1 MPKKTPKKDGNGT
14 IHTMEKPGD
23 SPDTPPIPGETEPV
37 IPAAPAPTGRIRK
50 DGAPFFDSLRK
61 IALGDWG
68 SRYYLYLY
76 RLEPVI
82 DRLRS
87 GETKYVMRY
96 SEPVDEQKLMI
107 EHGSGR
113 YRLNLVGL
121 KPATGANDGT
131 EIGRYECDILN

>member
-1 MPKKTPKKDGNGT
+1 MSKKTSKNRASGRVLTKK
-14 IHTMEKPGD
+14 KPDD
-23 SPDTPPIPGETEPV
+23 SPDSPPISEEPEPV
-37 IPAAPAPTGRIRK
+37 TAAAPLPTGRIRK
-50 DGAPFFDSLRK
+50 DGATFFENLRK
-61 IALGDWG
+61 IALSDWG

-96 SEPVDEQKLMI
+96 SEPVDEQKLML

-113 YRLNLVGL
+113 YRLNLV
-121 KPATGANDGT
+121 A
-131 EIGRYECDILN
+131 

>member
-1 MPKKTPKKDGNGT
+1 MSKKTTKKDGTGT
-14 IHTMEKPGD
+14 VLTMEKPDG
-23 SPDTPPIPGETEPV
+23 SPDTPPIPEESEPV
-37 IPAAPAPTGRIRK
+37 IPAAPMPTGRIRK
-50 DGAPFFDSLRK
+50 DGAPFFESLRK

-96 SEPVDEQKLMI
+96 SEPV
-107 EHGSGR
+107 
-113 YRLNLVGL
+113 
-121 KPATGANDGT
+121 
-131 EIGRYECDILN
+131 

>member
-1 MPKKTPKKDGNGT
+1 MSKKTSKNDANGT
-14 IHTMEKPGD
+14 VLTMEKPVD
-23 SPDTPPIPGETEPV
+23 SPDSPPISEEPEPV
-37 IPAAPAPTGRIRK
+37 TAAAPLPTGRIRK
-50 DGAPFFDSLRK
+50 DGAPFFESLRK
-61 IALGDWG
+61 IALADWG

-96 SEPVDEQKLMI
+96 SEPLDEEKLMQ

-113 YRLNLVGL
+113 YRLNLVGT

-131 EIGRYECDILN
+131 ESGP